1 MAPLQAEAWQH
12 LRTRYLDVP
21 VEQLLGE
28 MLQRHGG
35 ILRAVG
41 LAVEGRDVGGVTGE
55 GLGVDVLEGLEV
67 VVDSMPHHD
76 LPCEYLQDL
85 KAAQGGEQGSEAGP
99 RRPGPPRLSPRAR
112 LPRPEMPPD
121 LLSSTCTPSPL
132 EVKADFSQRNPVWPD
147 VAVVPSSPAH

>member
-1 MAPLQAEAWQH
+1 MAPLQAGAWQH
-12 LRTRYLDVP
+12 LQTRYLDVP
-21 VEQLLGE
+21 VQQLLGE

-41 LAVEGRDVGGVTGE
+41 LAVEGGDVGGVAGE

-85 KAAQGGEQGSEAGP
+85 KAAPGGEQGSQGGAP
-99 RRPGPPRLSPRAR
+99 PPGSSQALS
-112 LPRPEMPPD
+112 
-121 LLSSTCTPSPL
+121 
-132 EVKADFSQRNPVWPD
+132 
-147 VAVVPSSPAH
+147 